1 MNPIDPPA
9 GFNDYINKLEKELKA
24 NAVPEGDTVPPA
36 PDTDED
42 SFDDFQLQ
50 PSEMVEYLNHYV
62 IDQKEAVSILGTKIC
77 THFNRIKLLQK
88 QTPVGL
94 VKSNIMMIG
103 PTGVGKT
110 FIIKLIADK
119 LKVPFVKGDATKF
132 SETGYVGGDVDD
144 LVRELVKQAD
154 GDLER
159 ASHGIIYIDEI
170 DKIASTVKMG
180 VRDVSGSGVQRN
192 LLKLMEE
199 TEVNLKPAHDFA
211 AQMEAV
217 IQTQRTGKAP
227 HKTVNTRNILFVVSG
242 AFQGLTDVIR
252 KRLSQQPMGFQRDLQ
267 PTDLKEEDYL
277 RQATADDFIQ
287 YGFESEFIGRL
298 PITAVL
304 NHLNEKSLYKILK
317 NPEAAVIRG
326 KQIDFAAYN
335 IDIDFTDEA
344 LQEIARRAALAE
356 TGARSLTRI
365 IESALIPYEEKLPGA
380 GLSKLTVDDVLIEDP
395 EGELMNRLVEGGIAH
410 FSERFAAD
418 YSIEL
423 EFDDSARDYLAEIH
437 IRDGIS
443 IPLLLTGMLKDFA
456 YGLKLMNRTSQAISG
471 DILRNPRDWM
481 DRLIKESYS
490 AQEQQELPPGTPPAD
505 DATGKDEGDVSDAG
519 A

>member
-1 MNPIDPPA
+1 MKPIDPPA
-9 GFNDYINKLEKELKA
+9 GFNDYIRKLEEELKA
-24 NAVPEGDTVPPA
+24 QTAQAGEAETTA
-36 PDTDED
+36 PVGGEENLEE
-42 SFDDFQLQ
+42 FHLQ
-50 PSEMVEYLNHYV
+50 PREMVEYLNKYV
-62 IDQKEAVSILGTKIC
+62 IDQSEAVSILATKIC
-77 THFNRIKLLQK
+77 THFNRIKLLK
-88 QTPVGL
+88 DKAPVGM

-119 LKVPFVKGDATKF
+119 LRVPFVKGDATKF

-180 VRDVSGSGVQRN
+180 IRDVSGSGVQRN

-242 AFQGLTDVIR
+242 AFQGLTEIIR
-252 KRLSQQPMGFQRDLQ
+252 KRLSKQPMGFQRELL
-267 PTDLKEEDYL
+267 PTDLTEEQYL
-277 RQATADDFIQ
+277 RQSTADDFIQ

-304 NHLNEKSLYKILK
+304 NHLDEKSLYKILQ
-317 NPEAAVIRG
+317 NPEAAVIRS
-326 KQIDFAAYN
+326 KEIDFAAY
-335 IDIDFTDEA
+335 DIEVEFNDDA
-344 LQEIARRAALAE
+344 LKEIARLAAQAK

-365 IESALIPYEEKLPGA
+365 IETTLMPYEEKLPGS
-380 GLSKLTVDDVLIEDP
+380 GLLKLTVDAKLVEDP
-395 EGELMNRLVEGGIAH
+395 IGQLMPRVVEGGIAH
-410 FSERFAAD
+410 FSRRFAAD
-418 YSIEL
+418 YNIEL
-423 EFDDSARDYLAEIH
+423 EFDTSACEYLGEIH
-437 IRDGIS
+437 ARDGIS
-443 IPLLLTGMLKDFA
+443 IPLLLEGMLKDFA
-456 YGLKLMNRTSQAISG
+456 YGLKLMDRAHQTISG
-471 DILRNPRDWM
+471 DVLRNPRVWM

-490 AQEQQELPPGTPPAD
+490 AREQRELPPAPPPE
-505 DATGKDEGDVSDAG
+505 EGREDTASD
-519 A
+519 

>member
-1 MNPIDPPA
+1 MKPIDPPA
-9 GFNDYINKLEKELKA
+9 GFNDYIRKLEEELKA
-24 NAVPEGDTVPPA
+24 QSQAASEADAAAAAGNGEPL
-36 PDTDED
+36 
-42 SFDDFQLQ
+42 DDFHLQ
-50 PSEMVEYLNHYV
+50 PREMVEYLNHYV
-62 IDQKEAVSILGTKIC
+62 VDQPEAVSILATKIC
-77 THFNRIKLLQK
+77 THFNRIKLLRVN
-88 QTPVGL
+88 TPVGM

-227 HKTVNTRNILFVVSG
+227 HKTINTRNILFVVSG
-242 AFQGLTDVIR
+242 AFQGLTDIIR
-252 KRLSQQPMGFQRDLQ
+252 KRLSKQPMGFQRDLL
-267 PTDLKEEDYL
+267 PTDLKEEEYL
-277 RQATADDFIQ
+277 RRATADDFIE

-304 NHLNEKSLYKILK
+304 NHLDEASLYKILK

-326 KQIDFAAYN
+326 KEIDFAAYE
-335 IDIDFTDEA
+335 IELEFEDEA
-344 LQEIARRAALAE
+344 LQEIARRAAEAN

-365 IESALIPYEEKLPGA
+365 IESTLIPYEERLPGA
-380 GLSKLTVDDVLIEDP
+380 GLPRLTVDARMVEDP
-395 EGELMNRLVEGGIAH
+395 VGQLLNRLVEGGIAH
-410 FSERFAAD
+410 FARRFEAD
-418 YSIEL
+418 YGIVL
-423 EFDDSARDYLAEIH
+423 EFDDSARDYLAEINA
-437 IRDGIS
+437 RDGIS
-443 IPLLLTGMLKDFA
+443 VPLLLEGMLKDFA
-456 YGLKLMNRTSQAISG
+456 YGLKLMNRSRQTISG
-471 DILRNPRDWM
+471 DILKNPRDWM

-490 AQEQQELPPGTPPAD
+490 AEGKPELPPKAEPPAD
-505 DATGKDEGDVSDAG
+505 DVTPSPPPASD
-519 A
+519 